1 MIRKKILFLLIAAI
15 FLTPSIMNLKADP
28 QLGVFVPPDSKTNN
42 TGYYA
47 FGEGLFLRGTNTHDY
62 AIPTDDDDEAVDAEG
77 DILAIGYGRD
87 GGFRAGF
94 GRNIPNS
101 PWDVS
106 FTASYIKTTGDE
118 FVDHGD
124 IDGVD
129 AFRMTN
135 TLIMIAIDD
144 AEDSISEADNITSR
158 ADSEIYYFDLAATHR
173 MRVGSNFDFGVSG
186 GLRFASVENS
196 RSFLYIGHGCGGED
210 DDNSCSRDVSSD
222 FNGGGLRLG
231 IQAGWASPVNG
242 LSAFMNTGFSMLVGE
257 KENSFSMAAQDDDT
271 FGSIDDDG
279 MHLFGETNEIA
290 LAPVIDMQIGVTY
303 VKQLN
308 EKLKLTATV
317 GYEFQGWLDMME
329 RVVPQGSIQIGD
341 DDDVK
346 ATAGLDNNQTALGL
360 EGVFFRVGGEF

>member
-15 FLTPSIMNLKADP
+15 FLTPSLVKLKADP
-28 QLGVFVPPDSKTNN
+28 QLGVFVPPSSQTNN

-62 AIPTDDDDEAVDAEG
+62 ALPADDDDERVDAEG

-124 IDGVD
+124 IEGVST
-129 AFRMTN
+129 FRMTN
-135 TLIMIAIDD
+135 TLVLVSTDD
-144 AEDSISEADNITSR
+144 EGIIGDAHDITSS
-158 ADSEIYYFDLAATHR
+158 ADTEIYSFDLAATHR
-173 MRVGSNFDFGVSG
+173 MRVGSNFDLGLSG

-196 RSFLYIGHGCGGED
+196 RSFIYTGHDCGGED
-210 DDNSCSRDVSSD
+210 DDNLCSRDVSSD

-257 KENSFSMAAQDDDT
+257 KENRFSMVAQDDDT
-271 FGSIDDDG
+271 FGSVDDDG

-303 VKQLN
+303 VKQIN
-308 EKLKLTATV
+308 EKIKLSATV

-329 RVVPQGSIQIGD
+329 RVVPQGAVLIVD
-341 DDDVK
+341 DDDVQ
-346 ATAGLDNNQTALGL
+346 ATPALDNNQSSLGL